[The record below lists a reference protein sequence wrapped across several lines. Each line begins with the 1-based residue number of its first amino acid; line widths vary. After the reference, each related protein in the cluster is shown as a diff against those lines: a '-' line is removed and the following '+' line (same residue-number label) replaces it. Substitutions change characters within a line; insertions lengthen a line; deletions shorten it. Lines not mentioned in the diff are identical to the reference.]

1 MKRFT
6 VLRAFALLLSLI
18 LLISL
23 VGCSASAKAR
33 PTSNA
38 NKVVATAGE
47 AEIMYDE
54 LYYLAMTRIDELKAE
69 DPAALESAEVRADLE
84 KFVWENLLTESHAL
98 LVLGEAYGLDVE
110 KGEIAD
116 SVQEQIDT
124 IVTESFE
131 GDRDAYIES
140 LNKAH
145 LTDRYVRTYIAVQD
159 YLAIEIIKVML
170 ERGELDDSDEA
181 AQRFIDDGDEDEH
194 NDMMIRVEQVLIET
208 ANYKN
213 AEAARAK
220 AEELRAAVA
229 AHTDEKARA
238 AAMRLAMQ
246 YSTYLGTA
254 DGLYFAR
261 GEMAQDF
268 EQTAFSLDHYAVSE
282 VIEVESGFCFV
293 MRLPKDEAYIA
304 RNFEMLKQKAY
315 FVTLNQKVEKLLS
328 EMTLEKTEL
337 GASLDLTSLPEIDA
351 NGGQWRFVLV
361 WCLVGAAVLGVG
373 GYFTYRGLK
382 KYAAHPKKK

>member
-6 VLRAFALLLSLI
+6 VLRVFALLLSLI
-18 LLISL
+18 MLFSL

-38 NKVVATAGE
+38 NKVVATAGDV
-47 AEIMYDE
+47 EITYDE

-69 DPAALESAEVRADLE
+69 DPAALENDDVRADLE

-98 LVLGEAYGLDVE
+98 LVLGEAYDLDVE

-124 IVTESFE
+124 IVTESFD

-140 LNKAH
+140 LNQAY

-159 YLAIEIIKVML
+159 YLAVEIIKVML

-181 AQRFIDDGDEDEH
+181 AQRFIDDGDDDDR

-208 ANYKN
+208 ANYKS

-229 AHTDEKARA
+229 AHTDEKERT

-246 YSTYLGTA
+246 YSTYLGTG

-261 GEMAQDF
+261 GEMTQEF
-268 EQTAFSLDHYAVSE
+268 EQTAFSLANYAVSE

-293 MRLPKDEAYIA
+293 MRLPKDEEYIA
-304 RNFEMLKQKAY
+304 ENFEMLKQKAY
-315 FVTLNQKVEKLLS
+315 FVTLNQKVEQILAG
-328 EMTLEKTEL
+328 MTLEKTEL

-351 NGGQWRFVLV
+351 NGGQWRFVLA
-361 WCLVGAAVLGVG
+361 WCLLGAAVLGVG
-373 GYFTYRGLK
+373 GYFVYRALK
-382 KYAAHPKKK
+382 KHAVHPKKR